1 MMITSFLHRSQMDRL
16 HVQGLLNQAARPYAS
31 NLGLDTSL
39 NSQIMGLDHTQQVKT
54 LTELSSLNFF
64 CPRILQ

>member
-1 MMITSFLHRSQMDRL
+1 MDSL

-39 NSQIMGLDHTQQVKT
+39 NSQFMGLDHTRQVRS

-64 CPRILQ
+64 TPPILQ

>member
-1 MMITSFLHRSQMDRL
+1 MDSL

-39 NSQIMGLDHTQQVKT
+39 NSQIMGLDHTRQVRS

-64 CPRILQ
+64 TPPILQ